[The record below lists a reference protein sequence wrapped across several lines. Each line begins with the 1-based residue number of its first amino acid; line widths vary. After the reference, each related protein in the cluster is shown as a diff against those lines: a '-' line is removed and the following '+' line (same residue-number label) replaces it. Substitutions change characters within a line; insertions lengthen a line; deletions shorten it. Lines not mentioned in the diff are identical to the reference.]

1 VADKAMT
8 LRLPE
13 AQAELLNAVA
23 EILELPV
30 VEVVRLAVTEFIEH
44 RRREPK
50 FQQQLHDSME
60 RISRAMNALLPS
72 DDMGRTPE
80 TAPWPTQ
87 SSRMTASRSQVP
99 GRSRPSKTAPP

>member
-13 AQAELLNAVA
+13 AQAEALNAVA

-30 VEVVRLAVTEFIEH
+30 VEVVRLAVAEFIDH

-50 FQQQLHDSME
+50 FQQQLRDSME
-60 RISRAMNALLPS
+60 RISRAMNALLPP
-72 DDMGRTPE
+72 DAGRPGNKQHGPR
-80 TAPWPTQ
+80 TAQ
-87 SSRMTASRSQVP
+87 
-99 GRSRPSKTAPP
+99 G